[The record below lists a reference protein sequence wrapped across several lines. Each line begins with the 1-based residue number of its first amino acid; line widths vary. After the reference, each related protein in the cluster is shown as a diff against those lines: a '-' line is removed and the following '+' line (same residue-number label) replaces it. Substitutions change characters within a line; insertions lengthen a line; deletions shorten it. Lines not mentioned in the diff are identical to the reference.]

1 MKKPL
6 KTFTNKE
13 DGMESYV
20 FENEGK
26 DGGYNVTLKDL
37 DADEFVP
44 SGFVGIKDLNKAIEK
59 AKKIVRAATSE
70 PVRPMNNLPIIR
82 RVAAKFAATEFKDS
96 AKKFVEKLVQGA
108 EKDLKAFVKSLPPKA
123 QAWEKT
129 TSHTESLPQR
139 GGYGPY
145 EVGVVFFAAG
155 LKGTERPVEVNYTVR
170 VVADLTNPS
179 IGIGALS
186 NNHVLE
192 SLASRGTMK
201 DAPAR
206 LKKVLSFFKEGLE
219 EGSRRLKQET
229 KEPEAADEAWSVVTL
244 GKDHGYATEVDVF
257 SSKEKAEAKARDLGN
272 CYVVKGTQM
281 WNEPLGQVEEHN
293 REAPYRFFR

>member
-26 DGGYNVTLKDL
+26 GGGYNVTLKDL
-37 DADEFVP
+37 DSGEFVP
-44 SGFVGIKDLNKAIEK
+44 SGFIGIKDLNKAIEK
-59 AKKIVRAATSE
+59 AKKIVRAS
-70 PVRPMNNLPIIR
+70 MNDLPIIR
-82 RVAAKFAATEFKDS
+82 RVVTRFAATEFKDA

-108 EKDLKAFVKSLPPKA
+108 EKDLKAFVKSLPPNA
-123 QAWEKT
+123 QAWEKIN
-129 TSHTESLPQR
+129 SHTESLPQR

-145 EVGVVFFAAG
+145 EVGVIFFTAG
-155 LKGTERPVEVNYTVR
+155 LKGTERPVEVNYTAR
-170 VVADLTNPS
+170 VVADLSNPS

-201 DAPAR
+201 DAPVR
-206 LKKVLSFFKEGLE
+206 LKKVLSFFKERLE
-219 EGSRRLKQET
+219 EEARRVKQET
-229 KEPEAADEAWSVVTL
+229 KKEPEAEEAWSVVTME
-244 GKDHGYATEVDVF
+244 DGYASNVQAF
-257 SSKEKAEAKARDLGN
+257 NSKSKAEAEARDHGN

-281 WNEPLGQVEEHN
+281 WNEPLGQVEEHD
-293 REAPYRFFR
+293 RPAPYRFFR